1 MPGPN
6 GIITVKES
14 FELLDLCDKEFHK
27 MAQNFGMM
35 ASYGEPKDKAK
46 KCDYRSRT
54 TTRRAPS
61 RARGEKTAGAVI
73 RTREVYRR
81 RGEDLGDIGNK
92 YNKK

>member
-1 MPGPN
+1 MRQGISQDGPKLRHD
-6 GIITVKES
+6 GK
-14 FELLDLCDKEFHK
+14 LL
-27 MAQNFGMM
+27 
-35 ASYGEPKDKAK
+35 EPKDKAK

-54 TTRRAPS
+54 TTCRAPS
-61 RARGEKTAGAVI
+61 RARSEKTAGAVI